1 LTINCPGNTFPA
13 VVLGG
18 RGGVVGEVAVVV
30 AAVVAAVAAV
40 AGGVKDNSTCLA
52 AVSKMPWMLG
62 LFHSQVNDC
71 R

>member
-1 LTINCPGNTFPA
+1 
-13 VVLGG
+13 VVAA
-18 RGGVVGEVAVVV
+18 GVMVVV
-30 AAVVAAVAAV
+30 AAVVV
-40 AGGVKDNSTCLA
+40 GGVKDNSTCLA